1 MRGRWTGVTTAGAVT
16 GAAALLLPEV
26 LRLDRTPP
34 WPIVIAF
41 RRRLAV
47 GTLAAALPLAARPGA
62 ARVPALGVAVVAA
75 GAVGLSGWRHR
86 ARRTPALVG
95 TRELSVLGANVW
107 LGRADPAALA
117 ATIVAEQPDVVVLP
131 EAGDRFRK
139 RLLDGLDGYRA
150 WSCAPYR
157 AGVEASGAEDGPC
170 LTVLVAT
177 GLGDV
182 DVAPA
187 SRTPAPGGSWSAG
200 AGSAR
205 CGCWACTPRS
215 CSPPPPRTGPAGAP
229 PAAAVAGR
237 PVAAHRRRRR
247 PQRDPRARAAAA
259 RPGVGP
265 PGDAPDGG
273 DVAVV
278 VAARGR
284 RDHRPRARR
293 GAGRGAFGRGA
304 RRRGQR
310 PPCGAR
316 PAGGLRATAFPR
328 PGRGGPSCAA
338 RTSAHPVVPGRRA
351 RRRLHPH
358 RRRRIGDDVGH
369 R

>member
-26 LRLDRTPP
+26 LRLDRTRP

-107 LGRADPAALA
+107 QGRADPAALA

-187 SRTPAPGGSWSAG
+187 SRDTRSGWVVVSGGGLGAVRVLGVHPAVLLPASTPDWLRELPLLRPWLADPSRPTVVVGDLNATLEHAPLQRALGS
-200 AGSAR
+200 
-205 CGCWACTPRS
+205 
-215 CSPPPPRTGPAGAP
+215 
-229 PAAAVAGR
+229 GR
-237 PVAAHRRRRR
+237 PVTRRTAATWPSWWRR
-247 PQRDPRARAAAA
+247 AV
-259 RPGVGP
+259 GVTIDHVLVAGP
-265 PGDAPDGG
+265 VGVRSVAVL
-273 DVAVV
+273 DVA
-278 VAARGR
+278 GS
-284 RDHRPRARR
+284 DHRAVLAR
-293 GAGRGAFGRGA
+293 
-304 RRRGQR
+304 
-310 PPCGAR
+310 
-316 PAGGLRATAFPR
+316 L
-328 PGRGGPSCAA
+328 
-338 RTSAHPVVPGRRA
+338 VV
-351 RRRLHPH
+351 
-358 RRRRIGDDVGH
+358 
-369 R
+369 